1 MINVRKIILKEFVR
15 HPQPH
20 RDIRN
25 LLSKQLTTLSL
36 RFSSHQRLS
45 VFSVSSLRKVFVM
58 ITVSS
63 LSLLGSVNTVSAIT
77 HANWQHQSSAS
88 VTRWAASAVPV
99 GAPASTG
106 PLVMT
111 WTVSGGTARQF
122 FDIVNTGAIEII
134 GQSFLVTNVYEKS
147 GNAKPP
153 TVTFEACVNGTWQP
167 SSNTC
172 TGSIV
177 LMGSTTTEFFSSLA
191 TPLAIGARLSA
202 RATTSPGGSSSY
214 TTTFNVLVSRSQ
226 VRAATV
232 TNF

>member
-1 MINVRKIILKEFVR
+1 MLFTFSIPRIFILIGIFF
-15 HPQPH
+15 
-20 RDIRN
+20 
-25 LLSKQLTTLSL
+25 LSPVLSPE
-36 RFSSHQRLS
+36 
-45 VFSVSSLRKVFVM
+45 V
-58 ITVSS
+58 
-63 LSLLGSVNTVSAIT
+63 A
-77 HANWQHQSSAS
+77 SSAS
-88 VTRWAASAVPV
+88 YAQWQQQVSVSATSWAASAVPV
-99 GAPASTG
+99 GAPASNG

-111 WTVSGGTARQF
+111 WTVSGGSARQY
-122 FDIVNTGAIEII
+122 FDIVNTGSIEIM

-153 TVTFEACVNGTWQP
+153 TVTFEACVNGSWQP

-191 TPLAIGARLSA
+191 TPLAVGARLSA

-214 TTTFNVLVSRSQ
+214 TTTVNVLVSRSQ

-232 TNF
+232 TNL